1 MSSRVGSINGGDRNR
16 RRGMIL
22 PFVPL
27 SITFDDIRYA
37 VDMPQVHF
45 YFFCAAV
52 AAFRHS
58 IQRCCT
64 KDFLLLAGDEISRGS

>member
-1 MSSRVGSINGGDRNR
+1 
-16 RRGMIL
+16 MIL

-58 IQRCCT
+58 IQR
-64 KDFLLLAGDEISRGS
+64 